1 MAHVQPYLPSY
12 LALLAPHAR
21 DSLVLSALLMLSSCV
36 SEGDE
41 LLSHSAAQQHLQFLV
56 ALLNAIVSS
65 PACGCMDREAL
76 LGVLA
81 QAFRSMF
88 NAVVVMET
96 RLHHSA
102 TDVLHER
109 CAGDLISTT
118 ISTTLDQK
126 EFMAKVDSIVRW
138 AGWSRVCLNTV
149 RVPVALQ

>member
-1 MAHVQPYLPSY
+1 MQPYLPSY

-21 DSLVLSALLMLSSCV
+21 ESLVLSALLMLSSCV

-41 LLSHSAAQQHLQFLV
+41 LLSHSAAQQRLQFLV
-56 ALLNAIVSS
+56 GLLNAIVSS

-76 LGVLA
+76 LEVLG

-96 RLHHSA
+96 RLRHSA
-102 TDVLHER
+102 ADALRER
-109 CAGDLISTT
+109 CTGDLASKT
-118 ISTTLDQK
+118 ISTALNQK
-126 EFMAKVDSIVRW
+126 EFMAEVDSVVRW
-138 AGWSRVCLNTV
+138 EGWSRVCLNTM